1 MKKKKVIM
9 KDVPEE
15 LHQLVLEN
23 PLRIMNVLRDT
34 KTPIP
39 EGSSYFLLCIKLTIP
54 KFDIRFYES
63 QEDFLLD
70 YTFLLLKNRDDYEF
84 HVFRAAGD
92 IGWDLYL
99 PPPIVG
105 LGLKTRL
112 RTGLSF

>member
-1 MKKKKVIM
+1 MKRKKVIM

-15 LHQLVLEN
+15 LHQLVLDN
-23 PLRIMNVLRDT
+23 PLRIINILNDT

-39 EGSSYFLLCIKLTIP
+39 NGSLYILLCVKLTVP
-54 KFDIRFYES
+54 KFDVRFYEN

-70 YTFLLLKNRDDYEF
+70 YTGCLLKNRDDYEF
-84 HVFRAAGD
+84 YVFRAAEN
-92 IGWDLYL
+92 IGWEMYL

-105 LGLKTRL
+105 LGLKTKL